1 MSRTTLRGLAFW
13 TAVVTGLILLM
24 ISAMYVLLQF
34 SSEALALSLGNFDL
48 QTIYQAMSVFRIF
61 FEGLNTVSLLLFFGL
76 LHYDLMTTQRLSEHA
91 RDYMIRDLTQS
102 AQPENSRQSRPY
114 TSRGAD

>member
-1 MSRTTLRGLAFW
+1 MSRTTSRGLAFW

-34 SSEALALSLGNFDL
+34 SSEALSSGNFDL

-102 AQPENSRQSRPY
+102 AQPENSPQSRPY